1 DPDFSCKNNEKKE
14 TETHF
19 SKYKN
24 HYGDNEKDKGN
35 NIPLTRCTIKQKRV
49 EDTNKTFRER
59 HGDRI
64 ASGGEEQITIRT
76 ATKGR

>member
-1 DPDFSCKNNEKKE
+1 MYYKTKKA
-14 TETHF
+14 
-19 SKYKN
+19 
-24 HYGDNEKDKGN
+24 
-35 NIPLTRCTIKQKRV
+35 